1 MQLFDTD
8 PQPSVELPTRQ
19 AVLRKRDQLTREA
32 AELAAEAQ
40 ALAPSCPEKARLF
53 RGIQDRHAS
62 KSHLEAVLENS
73 FLPAHGANQLLSP
86 RVFFLSPLFRVA
98 SKRVERERTISLEL
112 RAQDGSVLMRY
123 TGPEL
128 RQAEGLVF
136 MALLNLSRDQRLGEQ
151 VSFSVEELCRRTF
164 GRYDGPTRKL
174 LLAQIKRLQR
184 GLLEFD
190 QFSVQLC
197 QRFDHPSRGAWSVRL
212 DKDVVALFQKSA
224 EVWLDL
230 GKRTSLPE
238 GLPTWLYGFVESQTR
253 LIPMKASALRELCGS
268 DASEPSFLRTLRLAL
283 HALAE
288 HGAIAPGWSVQGGVV
303 RWMKPLRTAL
313 A

>member
-1 MQLFDTD
+1 MQLFEDA
-8 PQPSVELPTRQ
+8 PESVSELPTRQ
-19 AVLRKRDQLTREA
+19 AVLRKQAQLTREA
-32 AELAAEAQ
+32 AELAADAQ
-40 ALAPSCPEKARLF
+40 ALAPSCPERARLF

-62 KSHLEAVLENS
+62 KSHLETVLSSS
-73 FLPAHGANQLLSP
+73 FLPSHGANQLLSP

-112 RAQDGSVLMRY
+112 RAQSGEILMRY

-136 MALLNLSRDQRLGEQ
+136 MALLNLARDQRLGEQ

-174 LLAQIKRLQR
+174 LLTQIKRLQR

-190 QFSVQLC
+190 EFSVQLC
-197 QRFDHPSRGAWSVRL
+197 QRFDHPARGAWSVRL
-212 DKDVVALFQKSA
+212 DKDVVALFQRSA

-230 GKRTSLPE
+230 EKRRSLPE

-253 LIPMKASALRELCGS
+253 LIPMKASALRDMCGS
-268 DASEPSFLRTLRLAL
+268 DANDASFLRTLRLAL
-283 HALAE
+283 HALAAQ
-288 HGAIAPGWSVQGGVV
+288 GVIDPGWSVQGGTL
-303 RWMKPLRTAL
+303 RWMKPIQRG
-313 A
+313 